1 MNAGCAVVASH
12 AIGAVPFLLEHEK
25 TGLIY
30 KNGDFQDFYEK
41 VVFLINNEKNRKKM
55 GKNAYLNISKNWT
68 PEIAAIRF
76 LKTLNDVFYSKS
88 MVHFSSGVL
97 SVADCLNNHWFKTEQ
112 NDKI

>member
-1 MNAGCAVVASH
+1 MKK
-12 AIGAVPFLLEHEK
+12 IE
-25 TGLIY
+25 
-30 KNGDFQDFYEK
+30 KNGQECIFE
-41 VVFLINNEKNRKKM
+41 
-55 GKNAYLNISKNWT
+55 YLKNWT